1 MIGKLSMSSKNTYYL
16 YAIYIEFILNRN
28 YSMLRETRCTCIS
41 IYLSHHCINFYN
53 TDETFKEQTWT
64 SVEPFQYLARHTSL
78 KKCIKDFLS

>member
-1 MIGKLSMSSKNTYYL
+1 MIDKLFMTSKDTYYL
-16 YAIYIEFILNRN
+16 YPLLVNRN
-28 YSMLRETRCTCIS
+28 YSMLRETRCACIS

-64 SVEPFQYLARHTSL
+64 SVEPFQYLALHTSL